1 MLSRLYTIKYSGE
14 LIEDLSA
21 IASHYKKIN
30 VSLKTR
36 LEDSVVATETDLL
49 RNPFAFSKVRF
60 KDFRRIL
67 LKKFP
72 YKMIYRIE
80 NDKIHVFAVMHQ
92 SRSNRYIRK
101 RLKK

>member
-1 MLSRLYTIKYSGE
+1 MLFRLYTIKYSGE
-14 LIEDLSA
+14 SIEDLSV
-21 IASHYKKIN
+21 IAGHYEKIN
-30 VSLKTR
+30 GLLKIR
-36 LEDSVVATETDLL
+36 LEDSVAAAETDLL
-49 RNPFAFSKVRF
+49 RNPFAFSKIRF

-80 NDKIHVFAVMHQ
+80 NDKIHVFAVLHQ
-92 SRSNRYIRK
+92 SRSNRYVRK

>member
-1 MLSRLYTIKYSGE
+1 MLSRRYTIKYSGE
-14 LIEDLSA
+14 SIEDLSA
-21 IASHYKKIN
+21 IASHYEEISA
-30 VSLKTR
+30 SLKVKLR
-36 LEDSVVATETDLL
+36 DSVSRAETDIL
-49 RNPFAFSKVRF
+49 RNPLAFSKVRF

-80 NDKIHVFAVMHQ
+80 DDKIHVFAVLHH

>member
-1 MLSRLYTIKYSGE
+1 MLAGRYTIKYSDE
-14 LIEDLSA
+14 SIEDLSA
-21 IASHYKKIN
+21 IASHYEEI
-30 VSLKTR
+30 STLLKER
-36 LEDSVVATETDLL
+36 LRDSVMRAETDLL

-67 LKKFP
+67 LKKYP

-80 NDKIHVFAVMHQ
+80 EDKIHVFAVLHQ
-92 SRSNRYIRK
+92 SRSKRYIRS

>member
-1 MLSRLYTIKYSGE
+1 MLSRLYTIKYSDE
-14 LIEDLSA
+14 SIEDLSA
-21 IASHYKKIN
+21 IASHYEEIN
-30 VSLKTR
+30 VSLKVR
-36 LEDSVVATETDLL
+36 LKDSVMTAETDLL
-49 RNPFAFSKVRF
+49 RNPFAFAKVSF

-80 NDKIHVFAVMHQ
+80 NDKIHVFAVLHQ

>member
-1 MLSRLYTIKYSGE
+1 MLSRRYTIKYSGE
-14 LIEDLSA
+14 SIEDLSA
-21 IASHYKKIN
+21 IAKHYKEISI
-30 VSLKTR
+30 SLKVR
-36 LEDSVVATETDLL
+36 LKDAVLKAEADLL

-72 YKMIYRIE
+72 YKVIYRTE
-80 NDKIHVFAVMHQ
+80 GEKIYVFAVLHQ
-92 SRSNRYIRK
+92 ARSNRYIRK

>member
-1 MLSRLYTIKYSGE
+1 MLSQHYSIRYSDE
-14 LIEDLSA
+14 SIEDLSA
-21 IASHYKKIN
+21 IASHYEKIN
-30 VSLKTR
+30 DLLKERLRVS
-36 LEDSVVATETDLL
+36 VMMAETDLL
-49 RNPFAFSKVRF
+49 RNPFSFSKVRF

-80 NDKIHVFAVMHQ
+80 NDKIHVFAVLHQ
-92 SRSNRYIRK
+92 SRSNRFVRK

>member
-14 LIEDLSA
+14 SIEDLSA

-30 VSLKTR
+30 VSLKIR
-36 LEDSVVATETDLL
+36 LEESVAAAETDLL

-72 YKMIYRIE
+72 YKMIYRFE
-80 NDKIHVFAVMHQ
+80 DNKIHVFAVLHQ

>member
-1 MLSRLYTIKYSGE
+1 MPSRLYTIKYSGE
-14 LIEDLSA
+14 SIEDLSA

-30 VSLKTR
+30 DQLKERLSVSVLM
-36 LEDSVVATETDLL
+36 AETDLL

-72 YKMIYRIE
+72 YKMI
-80 NDKIHVFAVMHQ
+80 
-92 SRSNRYIRK
+92 
-101 RLKK
+101 